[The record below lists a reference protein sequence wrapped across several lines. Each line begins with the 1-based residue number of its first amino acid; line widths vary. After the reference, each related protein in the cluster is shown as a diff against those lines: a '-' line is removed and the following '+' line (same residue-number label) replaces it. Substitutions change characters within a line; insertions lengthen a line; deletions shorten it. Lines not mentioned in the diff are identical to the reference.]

1 MLIDGLNDLF
11 FIKMFINILILNNG
25 CEISFDENN
34 KVYDFR
40 SKTLQDIINDTL
52 TKYNVKFVYS
62 TNKICDDRS
71 KTDIKKI
78 SFISNELHIILNE
91 ILLRISKFEI

>member
-1 MLIDGLNDLF
+1 
-11 FIKMFINILILNNG
+11 MFINILIINNG

-52 TKYNVKFVYS
+52 IKYNVKFVYS
-62 TNKICDDRS
+62 TNK
-71 KTDIKKI
+71 TDMKKI
-78 SFISNELHIILNE
+78 SFISDDLHIILNE
-91 ILLRISKFEI
+91 ILLKISKFEI